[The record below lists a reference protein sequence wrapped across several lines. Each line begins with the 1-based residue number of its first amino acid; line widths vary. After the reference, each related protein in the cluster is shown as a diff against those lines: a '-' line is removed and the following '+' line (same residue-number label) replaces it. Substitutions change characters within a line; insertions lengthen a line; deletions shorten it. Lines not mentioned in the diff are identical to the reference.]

1 MIGGRLKLGQ
11 LGRIWCLEKLRRR
24 HRMHL
29 SFSALTV
36 IAATATALAGMV
48 NAEERHSPA
57 FASRRERH

>member
-1 MIGGRLKLGQ
+1 MIGGHLQSGQ
-11 LGRIWCLEKLRRR
+11 LGRVWFPEKFHRRD
-24 HRMHL
+24 RMHM

-48 NAEERHSPA
+48 DVEERHPPA